1 MIAARPPETSL
12 RSGAIA
18 QFLIWCG
25 HNCVNFRGMIGRSV
39 ILLISFGDDDVRA
52 SEITSRQFEIRIS

>member
-1 MIAARPPETSL
+1 
-12 RSGAIA
+12 
-18 QFLIWCG
+18 
-25 HNCVNFRGMIGRSV
+25 V